1 MPCDPTRLDRIVRDL
16 ESLHKDA
23 DGIIDAHVNAW
34 LAEHP
39 EAVSWGEAKLR
50 LVALPAGTTIN
61 RVAALK
67 LLRRGLTGKDHR

>member
-1 MPCDPTRLDRIVRDL
+1 MADRLDRIMHGL
-16 ESLHKDA
+16 EVLQNDA
-23 DGIIDAHVNAW
+23 DRIIDAHINVW

-67 LLRRGLTGKDHR
+67 ILRRGLTGKD